1 MKTTNGVSST
11 NTNSG
16 NTKKLA
22 RTKSES
28 VTGFNLVNFNYK
40 YFEK

>member
-1 MKTTNGVSST
+1 MMTAGANSS
-11 NTNSG
+11 SG
-16 NTKKLA
+16 KTKKLT

-40 YFEK
+40 FEK